1 MQSEK
6 SEESEKDTME
16 ELMKKE
22 LDTRFNHPWS
32 KLDKGA
38 KINRLHLFIKNEKI
52 DKSLDDNQ
60 EQQLKTLIF
69 RIFDLGGLNKISEID
84 YCQETKKIIEIKNLI
99 YDEEED
105 TYSFRT
111 IKKKKTEVSKS
122 KSNIDRHFSRSK
134 ENKR

>member
-6 SEESEKDTME
+6 SEKDTME
-16 ELMKKE
+16 ELMNKE
-22 LDTRFNHPWS
+22 LENRFNRSWS

-38 KINRLHLFIKNEKI
+38 KMNRIHLYIKNEKI
-52 DKSLDDNQ
+52 EKSLDDNQ
-60 EQQLKTLIF
+60 EQQLKTLLV
-69 RIFDLGGLNKISEID
+69 RIFNSGGLNKLSEID
-84 YCQETKKIIEIKNLI
+84 YCQETKKIIEIKNLT
-99 YDEEED
+99 YDEEEE